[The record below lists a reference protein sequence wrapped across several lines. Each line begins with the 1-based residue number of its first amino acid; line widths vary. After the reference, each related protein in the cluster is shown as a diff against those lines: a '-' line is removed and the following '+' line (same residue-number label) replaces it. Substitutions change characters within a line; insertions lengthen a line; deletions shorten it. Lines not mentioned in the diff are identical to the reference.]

1 MTARVWFPDNP
12 SLEFVPGKLARAV
25 VGVVNGGAEA
35 VNVTAALAALAHVAT
50 PGAPIFNFTA
60 QGYRLAPVEPARGA
74 SIEYALMMPWNLP
87 PHEFQL
93 SVSVVLSKEGSYQV
107 QGVFNETIS
116 VVEASKLIDLELL
129 GLYAMMLAAAAAAA
143 YGGLQVAQKQGWVK
157 RPRKGGKAKA
167 AAPAKAGAAAEW
179 LHGTSADPR
188 RKQA

>member
-25 VGVVNGGAEA
+25 VGLVNGGAEA
-35 VNVTAALAALAHVAT
+35 VNVTAALAALAHVSA
-50 PGAPIFNFTA
+50 PDAPIYNFTA
-60 QGYRLAPVEPARGA
+60 QGYPAAPMETARGA
-74 SIEYALMMPWNLP
+74 TIEYAMMMPWNLP

-93 SVSVVLSKEGSYQV
+93 SVSVVFSKEGSYQV

-116 VVEASKLIDLELL
+116 VVEASKLVDLELL
-129 GLYAMMLAAAAAAA
+129 GLYAMLLAAAAAAA
-143 YGGLQVAQKQGWVK
+143 YGGLQLAQKQGWVK

-167 AAPAKAGAAAEW
+167 AAPAAAGAAAEW